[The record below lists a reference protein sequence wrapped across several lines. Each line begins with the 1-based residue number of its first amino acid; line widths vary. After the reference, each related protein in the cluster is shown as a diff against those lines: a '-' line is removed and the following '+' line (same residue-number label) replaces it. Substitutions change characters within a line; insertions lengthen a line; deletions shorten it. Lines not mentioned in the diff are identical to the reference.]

1 MAEPN
6 DTGQETLEESMERL
20 ETILDTLEGDDI
32 SLEES
37 FALYQKGM
45 KLVQSCKE
53 KIDHLAVDLFS
64 FICSCFR
71 FFLRNEHMSFLSAK
85 PLQRTPPLLPQAKR
99 ARRDLRRSP
108 SAKEPMP
115 AAAPERQTAVAK

>member
-6 DTGQETLEESMERL
+6 STGQETLEESMERL

-53 KIDHLAVDLFS
+53 KIDHLAVDLSACQKSLFDKLVDGGAS
-64 FICSCFR
+64 SPATTTPTQVLLEPFGFR
-71 FFLRNEHMSFLSAK
+71 
-85 PLQRTPPLLPQAKR
+85 PQN
-99 ARRDLRRSP
+99 L
-108 SAKEPMP
+108 
-115 AAAPERQTAVAK
+115 

>member
-6 DTGQETLEESMERL
+6 DTGQETLEVSMERL

-37 FALYQKGM
+37 LEKKKKGM

-53 KIDHLAVDLFS
+53 KIDTVEKKILIMNGDGGLDEF
-64 FICSCFR
+64 
-71 FFLRNEHMSFLSAK
+71 
-85 PLQRTPPLLPQAKR
+85 
-99 ARRDLRRSP
+99 
-108 SAKEPMP
+108 
-115 AAAPERQTAVAK
+115 

>member
-6 DTGQETLEESMERL
+6 STGQETLEESMERL

-53 KIDHLAVDLFS
+53 KIDTVEKKMQIL
-64 FICSCFR
+64 
-71 FFLRNEHMSFLSAK
+71 NAK
-85 PLQRTPPLLPQAKR
+85 GKLE
-99 ARRDLRRSP
+99 DF
-108 SAKEPMP
+108 
-115 AAAPERQTAVAK
+115 

>member
-6 DTGQETLEESMERL
+6 STGQETLEESMERL
-20 ETILDTLEGDDI
+20 ETILDTLEGYDI

-53 KIDHLAVDLFS
+53 KIDTVEKKILIMNGDGGLDEF
-64 FICSCFR
+64 
-71 FFLRNEHMSFLSAK
+71 
-85 PLQRTPPLLPQAKR
+85 
-99 ARRDLRRSP
+99 
-108 SAKEPMP
+108 
-115 AAAPERQTAVAK
+115 

>member
-6 DTGQETLEESMERL
+6 STGQETLEESMERL

-37 FALYQKGM
+37 FDLYQKGM

-53 KIDHLAVDLFS
+53 KIDTVEKKILIMNGDGGLDEF
-64 FICSCFR
+64 
-71 FFLRNEHMSFLSAK
+71 
-85 PLQRTPPLLPQAKR
+85 
-99 ARRDLRRSP
+99 
-108 SAKEPMP
+108 
-115 AAAPERQTAVAK
+115 

>member
-6 DTGQETLEESMERL
+6 TTGQETLEESMERL

-53 KIDHLAVDLFS
+53 KIDTVEKKMQIL
-64 FICSCFR
+64 
-71 FFLRNEHMSFLSAK
+71 NAK
-85 PLQRTPPLLPQAKR
+85 GELE
-99 ARRDLRRSP
+99 DF
-108 SAKEPMP
+108 
-115 AAAPERQTAVAK
+115 